1 MLVIHTHTH
10 PFNGPFSGTTQV
22 SRYQKGKT
30 NLDFIEARDSE
41 WQRHQLGHMKVC
53 MSLQTDNH
61 ASTPQLSF
69 LQAGCPS
76 CRPTNSIKALKVN
89 ASNNNLLIM
98 MTSQVAID
106 TKYLC
111 LQHSSLTL
119 VDDSSTY
126 DSITNIFVG
135 HFLTVIHLE
144 NFVLHQALYSF
155 SETCE
160 LFVSQET
167 AIIIHNNSTLAI
179 WPQIWVWFSVGCFQM
194 SVCALKGKWL
204 GLSTPT
210 SVDI

>member
-1 MLVIHTHTH
+1 M
-10 PFNGPFSGTTQV
+10 SQ
-22 SRYQKGKT
+22 YQKGKT

-53 MSLQTDNH
+53 MLLQTDNH
-61 ASTPQLSF
+61 AI
-69 LQAGCPS
+69 APS
-76 CRPTNSIKALKVN
+76 LN

-98 MTSQVAID
+98 MTSQVAVD

-111 LQHSSLTL
+111 LQHSSVTL

-135 HFLTVIHLE
+135 HFLIVINLE

-167 AIIIHNNSTLAI
+167 AIIIHNNSTLAV
-179 WPQIWVWFSVGCFQM
+179 WPQV
-194 SVCALKGKWL
+194 
-204 GLSTPT
+204 
-210 SVDI
+210 

>member
-1 MLVIHTHTH
+1 MCFCSLGLVFSTPRQEIGLGKRLRNDLFCVEWDVKPQLSQSVNASNTHTHTH

-30 NLDFIEARDSE
+30 SLDFIEARDSE
-41 WQRHQLGHMKVC
+41 WQWHQLGHMKVC

-61 ASTPQLSF
+61 AITPSL
-69 LQAGCPS
+69 
-76 CRPTNSIKALKVN
+76 N

-111 LQHSSLTL
+111 LQHSSVTL

-135 HFLTVIHLE
+135 HFLTVINLE
-144 NFVLHQALYSF
+144 NFVLRQALYSF

-179 WPQIWVWFSVGCFQM
+179 WPQV
-194 SVCALKGKWL
+194 
-204 GLSTPT
+204 
-210 SVDI
+210 

>member
-1 MLVIHTHTH
+1 MLVIHTHIH

-61 ASTPQLSF
+61 AITPSL
-69 LQAGCPS
+69 
-76 CRPTNSIKALKVN
+76 N

-111 LQHSSLTL
+111 LQHSSVTL

-126 DSITNIFVG
+126 DSITNI
-135 HFLTVIHLE
+135 L
-144 NFVLHQALYSF
+144 
-155 SETCE
+155 
-160 LFVSQET
+160 
-167 AIIIHNNSTLAI
+167 LAI
-179 WPQIWVWFSVGCFQM
+179 F
-194 SVCALKGKWL
+194 
-204 GLSTPT
+204 
-210 SVDI
+210 

>member
-1 MLVIHTHTH
+1 
-10 PFNGPFSGTTQV
+10 V

-30 NLDFIEARDSE
+30 NLDFTEARVSE

-61 ASTPQLSF
+61 AITPSL
-69 LQAGCPS
+69 
-76 CRPTNSIKALKVN
+76 N

-111 LQHSSLTL
+111 LQHSSVTL

-135 HFLTVIHLE
+135 HFLTVINLE

-179 WPQIWVWFSVGCFQM
+179 WPQV
-194 SVCALKGKWL
+194 
-204 GLSTPT
+204 
-210 SVDI
+210 